1 MAGTQNANTT
11 LVEVTSEQTAGVR
24 KARQVLAVTVLAAL
38 FAIPAASA
46 ATTQPWQPVQTKQAV
61 HALVLRGQA
70 LNRMYHL
77 GSYAVTSAV
86 DSPDNRAGIRGIGAQ
101 STDMSDVFTRAV
113 ARAHTAP
120 TLGRTTGPG
129 SAHRRTEHRDVR
141 RLHPCRRESGHRLAK
156 RRYVRRLHPCRREGS
171 HRPDASAGRPGRHP
185 RRRLRSRRHRTEC
198 NDHLGKLPMGRR
210 RSRRRSNT
218 RTDPR
223 PRRTDGDRTLQ
234 PPAQPRH
241 PPLTARLERTR
252 GGAQPAPP
260 LFDRSARRL
269 GVPKHAVRQAA
280 ESPSPR

>member
-24 KARQVLAVTVLAAL
+24 KTRQVLAVTVLAAL

-77 GSYAVTSAV
+77 GSYAGTSAV

-120 TLGRTTGPG
+120 TL
-129 SAHRRTEHRDVR
+129 
-141 RLHPCRRESGHRLAK
+141 
-156 RRYVRRLHPCRREGS
+156 
-171 HRPDASAGRPGRHP
+171 RPDDRAGIRGACSDLAATAPSATTTSESFQWADAGVGAAAT
-185 RRRLRSRRHRTEC
+185 LALILVLTG
-198 NDHLGKLPMGRR
+198 LTAIA
-210 RSRRRSNT
+210 RSNHQ
-218 RTDPR
+218 RN
-223 PRRTDGDRTLQ
+223 
-234 PPAQPRH
+234 
-241 PPLTARLERTR
+241 
-252 GGAQPAPP
+252 
-260 LFDRSARRL
+260 
-269 GVPKHAVRQAA
+269 HALLH
-280 ESPSPR
+280 

>member
-101 STDMSDVFTRAV
+101 STEMSDVFTRAVARAGIGSQNADMSDVFTRAV

-120 TLGRTTGPG
+120 ML
-129 SAHRRTEHRDVR
+129 
-141 RLHPCRRESGHRLAK
+141 
-156 RRYVRRLHPCRREGS
+156 
-171 HRPDASAGRPGRHP
+171 RPDDRAGIRGAGSDLAATAPSATTTSESFQWADAGIGAAAT
-185 RRRLRSRRHRTEC
+185 LALILV
-198 NDHLGKLPMGRR
+198 LGGLTAIA
-210 RSRRRSNT
+210 RSNHQ
-218 RTDPR
+218 RN
-223 PRRTDGDRTLQ
+223 
-234 PPAQPRH
+234 
-241 PPLTARLERTR
+241 
-252 GGAQPAPP
+252 
-260 LFDRSARRL
+260 
-269 GVPKHAVRQAA
+269 HAILH
-280 ESPSPR
+280 

>member
-101 STDMSDVFTRAV
+101 STEMSDVFTRAVARAHTAPTLRPDDRAGIRDIGAQSTDMSDVFTRAVARAGIGSQNADMSDVFTRAV

-120 TLGRTTGPG
+120 TL
-129 SAHRRTEHRDVR
+129 
-141 RLHPCRRESGHRLAK
+141 
-156 RRYVRRLHPCRREGS
+156 
-171 HRPDASAGRPGRHP
+171 RPDDRAGIRGAGSDLAATAPSATTTSESFQWADAGVGAAAT
-185 RRRLRSRRHRTEC
+185 LALILV
-198 NDHLGKLPMGRR
+198 LGGLTAIA
-210 RSRRRSNT
+210 RSNHQ
-218 RTDPR
+218 RN
-223 PRRTDGDRTLQ
+223 
-234 PPAQPRH
+234 
-241 PPLTARLERTR
+241 
-252 GGAQPAPP
+252 
-260 LFDRSARRL
+260 
-269 GVPKHAVRQAA
+269 HAILH
-280 ESPSPR
+280 